1 MEILE
6 VCGLKAAEG
15 EKVSAMVDVP
25 GTAGSQIPVTI
36 INGAKEGK
44 TVLIT
49 GGLHSC
55 EYVGT
60 QAAIEL
66 AREIQPGQL
75 AGALI
80 ICHPLNLSGF
90 RARIEADVAE
100 DRKNLNRIFPGDPNG
115 TTADIIAYVQSTEF
129 QAQSDFY
136 MDLHGGEIF
145 DEMTPHAY
153 FTANAAPEVNRISR
167 EALDYVDVSYLYRSV
182 ATTGAYNSAAVHQGV
197 PSIIIER
204 GGQGMWNREEVD
216 AMKADVCNVLRYLQ
230 VLEGEAKKV
239 ERQQWETIR
248 NEYPTAAEIGYCWY
262 PAVKTGEKIQKGQ
275 KYGEVRDFFGNLLKT
290 YYCEC
295 DGVVLWV
302 TSSLVVPGHGGL
314 GCYVEL
320 AE

>member
-1 MEILE
+1 
-6 VCGLKAAEG
+6 
-15 EKVSAMVDVP
+15 
-25 GTAGSQIPVTI
+25 
-36 INGAKEGK
+36 
-44 TVLIT
+44 
-49 GGLHSC
+49 
-55 EYVGT
+55 
-60 QAAIEL
+60 
-66 AREIQPGQL
+66 
-75 AGALI
+75 
-80 ICHPLNLSGF
+80 
-90 RARIEADVAE
+90 
-100 DRKNLNRIFPGDPNG
+100 
-115 TTADIIAYVQSTEF
+115 
-129 QAQSDFY
+129 

-275 KYGEVRDFFGNLLKT
+275 KYGEGARLLRQSAQNLLLRVRRR
-290 YYCEC
+290 CAVG
-295 DGVVLWV
+295 DQLPGGARARRPGLLRGAGVVICGSV
-302 TSSLVVPGHGGL
+302 SHPNSRGGRRRKAPPSLVPAGGW
-314 GCYVEL
+314 
-320 AE
+320 APRFPPFH